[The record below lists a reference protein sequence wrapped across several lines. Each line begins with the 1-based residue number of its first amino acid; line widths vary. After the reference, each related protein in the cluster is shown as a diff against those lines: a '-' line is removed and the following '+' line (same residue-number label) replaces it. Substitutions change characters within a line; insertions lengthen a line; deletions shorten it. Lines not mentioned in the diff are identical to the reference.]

1 MARLVS
7 ITSEVL
13 RCSLATHT
21 ATRLNGGG
29 MVRLLG
35 ETRAIGKC
43 LETLVREVGIR
54 VRTHISGIRLLVN
67 PLDHSDIKTPGSYK
81 QNYLTFENIPQ
92 YDRLLFN
99 FKSVALQFY
108 SHREQVY
115 K

>member
-1 MARLVS
+1 MSWLPGLLDGDSLHIPDHPEAR
-7 ITSEVL
+7 
-13 RCSLATHT
+13 
-21 ATRLNGGG
+21 
-29 MVRLLG
+29 
-35 ETRAIGKC
+35 C

-67 PLDHSDIKTPGSYK
+67 PLDHSDIRTPGSYK